1 MMTLVVAMTVMM
13 MKQRGDGVK
22 RIVVVCQRLMRYMC
36 SNQWI
41 HICIMTER
49 VQNASTKDKAKDFDL
64 TGHYSVENSE
74 PEQKLKYQGSL

>member
-1 MMTLVVAMTVMM
+1 
-13 MKQRGDGVK
+13 
-22 RIVVVCQRLMRYMC
+22 
-36 SNQWI
+36 
-41 HICIMTER
+41 MTER